1 MSATPIETA
10 AAITLRELPAVLRL
24 AAEKRR
30 SVFLLSTPGVGKTE
44 VITTLAR
51 ESNAALLVL
60 VASLLD
66 RLDLAGLPYT
76 YTDPSGRTVTGFAP
90 MAQMAELSREHNPD
104 GGPVWLYL
112 NELNAAADL
121 SVMPTLYRLIAE
133 RAVGQLTLRDNVF
146 IIADGN
152 PSSSLSAGREMHM
165 AMRRRFQ
172 WFHVR
177 ADLAVWREWALA
189 SGVDARVPAFF
200 GVPAFMPHFS
210 NFDPSDRM
218 AVTFGC
224 PATWARLGADLA
236 EIERISEVNVELRLA
251 LICGHVGAKAGTD
264 FVGFLN
270 HADKILDANKVLAN
284 PARASVPTEID
295 RLSLLCGSIVNLCTQ
310 TPRLTDNALRYA
322 LRLHGVEG
330 INGHAEFALFLAR
343 SLAIVPAT
351 KAVMRESRHVERF
364 AEIIGSDA
372 YTVEAL
378 QAAA

>member
-1 MSATPIETA
+1 MSTTPIETT
-10 AAITLRELPAVLRL
+10 AAITLRELPSVLRL
-24 AAEKRR
+24 AADKHR

-51 ESNAALLVL
+51 EGDATLLVL

-76 YTDPSGRTVTGFAP
+76 YTDASGRSVTGFAP
-90 MAQMAELSREHNPD
+90 MAQMAELSNEHNPD

-146 IIADGN
+146 IVADGN
-152 PSSSLSAGREMHM
+152 PSSSLSAGRELHM

-189 SGVDARVPAFF
+189 HGVDARVPAFF
-200 GVPAFMPHFS
+200 GVPAFTPHFS

-218 AVTFGC
+218 ALTFGC
-224 PATWARLGADLA
+224 PATWARLGNDLA
-236 EIERISEVNVELRLA
+236 GIERISENKPELRLA

-264 FVGFLN
+264 FVGYLN
-270 HADKILDANKVLAN
+270 HAEKIPDAGKALAN
-284 PARASVPTEID
+284 PARAPIPEEID
-295 RLSLLCGSIVNLCTQ
+295 QLSLLCGSMVNLCAQ

-322 LRLHGVEG
+322 LRLHGVAG

-343 SLAIVPAT
+343 SLAVVPAT
-351 KAVMRESRHVERF
+351 KAVMRESPLLDRLTELVGNDTY
-364 AEIIGSDA
+364 A
-372 YTVEAL
+372 VEAF